1 MAIKTQGTEIFVLIG
16 DPDDLSKK
24 NVAEIECPVDFNP
37 GEDAPDEIEV
47 TCLSE
52 RDSKSFIDG
61 LTTPG
66 KGSIVINLDSKN
78 HSHRLLYNLSKLKAI
93 VKWAIGLSDGETKAT
108 INSAGT
114 DFELSN
120 DRTWLTFEAS
130 VGAFPFD
137 FTANNV
143 VKTSCPLTR
152 SGRGELIWK
161 EAEAEAEAED

>member
-1 MAIKTQGTEIFVLIG
+1 MAIKTQGIEVFVLIP
-16 DPDDLSKK
+16 DPIDPEKK
-24 NVAEIECPVDFNP
+24 MAAEIECPVDFNP
-37 GEDAPDEIEV
+37 GDDTPDEIEV

-52 RDSKSFIDG
+52 RDSKTFIDG
-61 LTTPG
+61 LITPG

-78 HSHRLLYNLSKLKAI
+78 HSHRLLYNLSKLKTT
-93 VKWAIGLSDGETKAT
+93 VKWAIGLSDGETKAAVNT
-108 INSAGT
+108 AGT
-114 DFELSN
+114 DFELSK

-161 EAEAEAEAED
+161 EADAED